1 MKLWTILIALTL
13 TFTLGLAAAEDTGYI
28 KARGNPGRAG
38 MFVDGKYVGPPIRF
52 SVPEKYAVTPGD
64 HEVTFKDPRYEDYT
78 TKVTVRAKKTTH
90 IHFKLKAVEPAKPPF
105 GRLRFTGGE
114 PESFL
119 SVAAGDISAV
129 NINGKFYGYVD
140 ELNNAGGGLLLNPG
154 TYRLQVSSPI
164 FGEINQDVTIVANK
178 VTHVPLPKK

>member
-90 IHFKLKAVEPAKPPF
+90 IHFKLKAASRSP
-105 GRLRFTGGE
+105 
-114 PESFL
+114 SFRWRR
-119 SVAAGDISAV
+119 AISAPSTSTASFTV
-129 NINGKFYGYVD
+129 TWTNSTTPVVD
-140 ELNNAGGGLLLNPG
+140 CC
-154 TYRLQVSSPI
+154 
-164 FGEINQDVTIVANK
+164 
-178 VTHVPLPKK
+178 